1 MHLFSSKSVFVLA
14 AAVAGGLAV
23 SACGG
28 SSTDTVDNSE
38 ITEMNAAGMMEGTT
52 NDASAMDMATDTN
65 VATGNV
71 ADNVMTE
78 AGGASGN
85 VTGGNVTGGNSTE

>member
-1 MHLFSSKSVFVLA
+1 MNLFANKPMLMLMA
-14 AAVAGGLAV
+14 AAGGLMV
-23 SACGG
+23 SGCGG

-65 VATGNV
+65 VAVAGNV
-71 ADNVMTE
+71 MDNATAD
-78 AGGASGN
+78 AGNASTNAADGN
-85 VTGGNVTGGNSTE
+85 AAE